1 MVNFDFVVVKKLIFL
16 IDYETCFSS
25 GAAIGT
31 QQVQSALRYH
41 FDIMPAW
48 LCFLSLERVEVLAI
62 HVVA

>member
-1 MVNFDFVVVKKLIFL
+1 LIFL